1 MKTKRLIRL
10 SIWLIAAIILA
21 ACTSEDTTEK
31 NEQKLPKPQHVVASF
46 IGRLPSPVRS
56 AKSRTTATHTF
67 HGPAK
72 VSWTAGDRIWVKA
85 TDGTWHQSEPAQ
97 FLTADRSQAN
107 FKLMSGTYSFNPE
120 VRYVGESSNVNQ
132 VTVPESQSQTTLGEF
147 SHLGA
152 SGDCGTATAK
162 GGGGDYE
169 FTLQHKSAY
178 ICFYPRVQDE
188 ALHHNVRL
196 ERISVRLP
204 FPGTFDY
211 LAGTFDFTNGSYYP
225 NIATLNPTDD
235 ITLETHSSPIPST
248 TRNDTCFYMVISP
261 HYRQLWI
268 AFEFKDPATNI
279 TQYKNYE
286 WSEDFKA
293 GEIYDFTA
301 NLTPLPSLLPKYYTW
316 DAKLDYWHGYE
327 SEQPVIN
334 QGQPGATQGQH
345 YPQEDDPRWYHKGS
359 GAVAATELCKN
370 CPNVNELCWYVKRGD
385 PHLDFINFV
394 IAENGHLHT
403 LFNTRGI
410 WLKKK
415 SAILRDNPDVSEHRF
430 SSSFPDKNGTDR
442 DWRTETDLSLFSIP
456 NVSVISGGA
465 VNLDDYFFL
474 PAFGYYN
481 SFGALVWKDQFCRYW
496 TSSAAPGNWVYH
508 LSTGDLTDPS
518 KQVLYAGYEH
528 RASGQQ
534 AYAFE

>member
-10 SIWLIAAIILA
+10 SIWFIAAIILA
-21 ACTSEDTTEK
+21 ACASEDTTEK

-46 IGRLPSPVRS
+46 IGRLPGPVRA

-107 FKLMSGTYSFNPE
+107 FKLTSGTYSFNPE

-204 FPGTFDY
+204 YPGMFDY

-225 NIATLNPTDD
+225 NIATLNPTDY
-235 ITLETHSSPIPST
+235 ITLETHSAPIPST
-248 TRNDTCFYMVISP
+248 TRNDTCFYMAISP
-261 HYRQLWI
+261 RYHQLWI

-345 YPQEDDPRWYHKGS
+345 YPQEDADPRWYHKGS

-370 CPNVNELCWYVKRGD
+370 CPNVNELCWYIKRGD
-385 PHLDFINFV
+385 PHWDATYRKLIV
-394 IAENGHLHT
+394 QSGHLQWVT
-403 LFNTRGI
+403 GGL

-415 SAILRDNPDVSEHRF
+415 AAILRDNSDITASRF
-430 SSSFPDKNGTDR
+430 SNAYPDKYGVDR
-442 DWRTETDLSLFSIP
+442 DWRTYTQMADFAYQDLSVFPQYKPANI
-456 NVSVISGGA
+456 N
-465 VNLDDYFFL
+465 DYFFL
-474 PAFGYYN
+474 PALGIYYSGN
-481 SFGALVWKDQFCRYW
+481 MKELGSAGCYW
-496 TSSAAPGNWVYH
+496 SSSAAAHDSGNAWY
-508 LSTGDLTDPS
+508 LSISSSWINVVTNSRYLGFSART
-518 KQVLYAGYEH
+518 
-528 RASGQQ
+528 
-534 AYAFE
+534 FE